1 MCFCAGFF
9 TDDLT
14 IHNDIAGGGGK
25 YLGVCQ
31 LPGEG
36 RKVRVQTITMTIIRL
51 NQNMRKR
58 RVKVHVF
65 LTSRINLLHV
75 LQERMGG
82 LREEHV
88 TT

>member
-1 MCFCAGFF
+1 MRSQVTKRLIFNFLKSRLVAGWLGSTMYCIVVCFCAGFF

-36 RKVRVQTITMTIIRL
+36 RKVRVQAITM
-51 NQNMRKR
+51 K
-58 RVKVHVF
+58 
-65 LTSRINLLHV
+65 
-75 LQERMGG
+75 
-82 LREEHV
+82 
-88 TT
+88 

>member
-1 MCFCAGFF
+1 MWYIFVCFCPGFF

-36 RKVRVQTITMTIIRL
+36 RKVRVQAIAMTIIRL
-51 NQNMRKR
+51 
-58 RVKVHVF
+58 
-65 LTSRINLLHV
+65 T
-75 LQERMGG
+75 
-82 LREEHV
+82 
-88 TT
+88 

>member
-1 MCFCAGFF
+1 MAGWLGSNMHYKCVSVAGFF

-51 NQNMRKR
+51 NQNMGKRGRK
-58 RVKVHVF
+58 F
-65 LTSRINLLHV
+65 
-75 LQERMGG
+75 MFF
-82 LREEHV
+82 
-88 TT
+88 

>member
-1 MCFCAGFF
+1 MARFYQVCFCAGFF

-14 IHNDIAGGGGK
+14 IHNDITGGGGK

-51 NQNMRKR
+51 NQNMGKRGRKFMF
-58 RVKVHVF
+58 F
-65 LTSRINLLHV
+65 LTSRIFY
-75 LQERMGG
+75 MYCKSA
-82 LREEHV
+82 
-88 TT
+88 